1 MCSKPNS
8 TEYQK
13 IVKERFVADKGRL
26 TEAFGPLGQLEQ
38 IEGPLSDLHEDFS
51 AVHILHFSSGCKIVY
66 KPRRL
71 RVDLIYSRLC
81 HDLFEVPPITI
92 VESDQY
98 GWMQFFESE
107 AADPDTHFRVGQ
119 QLALLTVLRSSDHH
133 SDNLILSGGFPRFVD
148 MECTLAPEMSY
159 ARRASTDFAPAA
171 TRIFQDPKLNY
182 NLPELNRGLRAG
194 QEKIQVHRDQ
204 INQAMDSLADEPMR
218 VLLRGTPY
226 YMELIRHTQ
235 EYELGMDD
243 VYEILISEAAQFPDV
258 ARFEAKCVS
267 EGRIPRFTY
276 LPLSCT
282 VEAEGQ
288 RFEGL
293 IDLPG
298 LPLARDAIFRY
309 VP

>member
-13 IVKERFVADKGRL
+13 IVKERFVADKGRP

-81 HDLFEVPPITI
+81 HDLFEMPSTTI

-98 GWMQFFESE
+98 GWMQFFDSE

-119 QLALLTVLRSSDHH
+119 QLALLMALRSSDHH

-204 INQAMDSLADEPMR
+204 INQAMESLADEPMR

-298 LPLARDAIFRY
+298 LPLARDAILS
-309 VP
+309 